1 MEMVNLLGMAGAGTS
16 ICVKNAGVGQACRE
30 SKQNRPRR
38 RIGKFIH
45 GCTTS
50 WIVVIILEGFIPAVS
65 LSPTSSR
72 SAVII

>member
-1 MEMVNLLGMAGAGTS
+1 MIVVEMVGAGTRL
-16 ICVKNAGVGQACRE
+16 CVKNSGVGQTFQE
-30 SKQNRPRR
+30 MKQNWPRR